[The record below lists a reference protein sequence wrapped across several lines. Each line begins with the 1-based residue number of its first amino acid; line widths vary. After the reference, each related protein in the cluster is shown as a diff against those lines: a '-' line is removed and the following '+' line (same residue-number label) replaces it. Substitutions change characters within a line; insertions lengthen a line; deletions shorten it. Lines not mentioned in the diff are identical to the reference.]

1 MIYTAI
7 DIGASSG
14 RVMVG
19 ELKEGKL
26 DIQEIHRFANGFIQR
41 DGHCFWDIDHLLKHI
56 LQGLEKVK
64 ALGYERC
71 TVGIDT
77 WAVDYVLLDETGN
90 RLREVMSYRDRR
102 TEHTIGKLK
111 QNLSKETIYQKT
123 GIQFQPFNTIYQ
135 LYEEDCEL
143 LKKTDTVMMVPDYL
157 GYCLTGKAVTELTN
171 ASTTQL
177 LNVSTGKLDSELLE
191 AVSVQGQQF
200 APLTEPG
207 CELGT
212 LRNDWFPDYDLPACN
227 VITVATHDTASAVI
241 AAPGVN
247 DGWAYISSGTWSLIG
262 VENKT
267 PILTELALKN
277 NYTNERG
284 ANNTIRFLK
293 NIIGMWVIQEVR
305 QQLQTDYSFQ
315 QLAEEARKTEPFQQF
330 INLNDKRF
338 LNPDSMI
345 EEIQHYCKE
354 TRQKIPRTAG
364 ELACC
369 IYSNLAIIYAIAIK
383 ELETITA
390 KQIQQL
396 HIIGGG
402 AQNDFLNQLTA
413 DMSGKAVYAGPTEA
427 TAIGNLLIQ
436 MIAAKE
442 IKDIKEARQTVRNSF
457 PIKVFTPKDIDR
469 STTIQSFRQTV
480 LKALSKRLKR

>member
-7 DIGASSG
+7 DVGASSG
-14 RVMVG
+14 RIMVG
-19 ELKEGKL
+19 ELNEGKL
-26 DIQEIHRFANGFIQR
+26 DIQEIHRFANGFSQR
-41 DGHCFWDIDHLLKHI
+41 DGHCLWDIDHLLKQI
-56 LQGLEKVK
+56 LQGLQKVK
-64 ALGYERC
+64 TLGYEHC

-77 WAVDYVLLDETGN
+77 WAVDYVLLDEKGD
-90 RLREVMSYRDRR
+90 RLREAISYRDRR
-102 TEHTIGKLK
+102 TDHTIDKLEHT
-111 QNLSKETIYQKT
+111 LSKAAIYQKT

-135 LYEEDCEL
+135 LFEEDREL
-143 LKKTDTVMMVPDYL
+143 LKKTDKIMMIPDYL
-157 GYCLTGKAVTELTN
+157 GYCLTGKAVTEITN

-177 LNVSTGKLDSELLE
+177 LNVSTGNLDPELLE
-191 AVSVQGQQF
+191 AVSVLEQQF

-207 CELGT
+207 CELGK
-212 LRNDWFPDYDLPACN
+212 LRNEWFPDYDLPVCK
-227 VITVATHDTASAVI
+227 VMTVATHDTASAVI

-267 PILTELALKN
+267 PIITDLALEN

-293 NIIGMWVIQEVR
+293 NIIGMWVIQEVK
-305 QQLQTDYSFQ
+305 QQLQADYSFQ
-315 QLAEEARKTEPFQQF
+315 QLAEEAKKTEPFQQF

-338 LNPDSMI
+338 LNPENMI
-345 EEIQHYCKE
+345 KEIQHYCGQ

-383 ELETITA
+383 ELETITE
-390 KQIQQL
+390 KPIEQF

-402 AQNDFLNQLTA
+402 ARNDFLNQLTA
-413 DMSGKAVYAGPTEA
+413 DMSGKAVYAGPIEA
-427 TAIGNLLIQ
+427 TATGNLLMQ

-442 IKDIKEARQTVRNSF
+442 VKDIKEARQVVRNSF

-469 STTIQSFRQTV
+469 STIIQSFQQTV
-480 LKALSKRLKR
+480 LKALSK

>member
-14 RVMVG
+14 RIMVG
-19 ELKEGKL
+19 ELNEGKL
-26 DIQEIHRFANGFIQR
+26 DIQEIHRFANGFSQR
-41 DGHCFWDIDHLLKHI
+41 DGHCFWDIDHLLKQI
-56 LQGLEKVK
+56 LQGLQKVK
-64 ALGYERC
+64 TLGYEHC

-77 WAVDYVLLDETGN
+77 WAVDYVLLDEKGD
-90 RLREVMSYRDRR
+90 RLREAISYRDRR
-102 TEHTIGKLK
+102 TDHTIDKLEHT
-111 QNLSKETIYQKT
+111 LSKAAIYQKT

-135 LYEEDCEL
+135 LYEEDREL
-143 LKKTDTVMMVPDYL
+143 LKKTDKIMMVPDYL
-157 GYCLTGKAVTELTN
+157 GYCLTGKAVTEITN

-177 LNVSTGKLDSELLE
+177 LNASTGNLDPELLE
-191 AVSVQGQQF
+191 AVSVQEQQF

-207 CELGT
+207 CELGK
-212 LRNDWFPDYDLPACN
+212 LRNEWFPDYDLPACK
-227 VITVATHDTASAVI
+227 VMTVATHDTASAVI

-262 VENKT
+262 IENKT
-267 PILTELALKN
+267 PIITDLALEN

-305 QQLQTDYSFQ
+305 QQLQADYSFQ
-315 QLAEEARKTEPFQQF
+315 QLAEEAEKTEPFQQF

-338 LNPDSMI
+338 LNPENMI
-345 EEIQHYCKE
+345 KEIQHYCRQ

-383 ELETITA
+383 ELETITE
-390 KQIQQL
+390 KPIEQF

-402 AQNDFLNQLTA
+402 ARNDFLNQLTA
-413 DMSGKAVYAGPTEA
+413 DMSGKAVYAGPIEA
-427 TAIGNLLIQ
+427 TATGNLLMQ

-442 IKDIKEARQTVRNSF
+442 VKDIKEARQVVRNSF
-457 PIKVFTPKDIDR
+457 SIKVFTPKDIDR
-469 STTIQSFRQTV
+469 STIIQSFQQTV
-480 LKALSKRLKR
+480 LKALSK

>member
-14 RVMVG
+14 RIMVG
-19 ELKEGKL
+19 ELNEGKL
-26 DIQEIHRFANGFIQR
+26 DIQEIHRFANGFSQR
-41 DGHCFWDIDHLLKHI
+41 DGHCFWDIDHLLKQI
-56 LQGLEKVK
+56 LQGLQKVK
-64 ALGYERC
+64 TLGYEHC
-71 TVGIDT
+71 IVGIDT
-77 WAVDYVLLDETGN
+77 WAVDYVLLDEKGD
-90 RLREVMSYRDRR
+90 RLREAISYRDRR
-102 TEHTIGKLK
+102 TDHTIDKLEHT
-111 QNLSKETIYQKT
+111 LSKAAIYQKT

-135 LYEEDCEL
+135 LYEEDREL
-143 LKKTDTVMMVPDYL
+143 LKKTDKIMMVPDYL
-157 GYCLTGKAVTELTN
+157 GYCLTGKAVTEITN

-177 LNVSTGKLDSELLE
+177 LNASTGNLDPELLE
-191 AVSVQGQQF
+191 AVSVQEQQF

-207 CELGT
+207 CELGK
-212 LRNDWFPDYDLPACN
+212 LRNEWFPDYDLPACK
-227 VITVATHDTASAVI
+227 VMTVATHDTASAII

-262 VENKT
+262 IENKT
-267 PILTELALKN
+267 PIITDLALEN

-305 QQLQTDYSFQ
+305 QQLQADYSFQ
-315 QLAEEARKTEPFQQF
+315 QLAEEAEKTEPFQQF

-338 LNPDSMI
+338 LNPENMI
-345 EEIQHYCKE
+345 KEIQHYCRQ

-383 ELETITA
+383 ELETITE
-390 KQIQQL
+390 KPIEQF

-402 AQNDFLNQLTA
+402 ARNDFLNQLTA
-413 DMSGKAVYAGPTEA
+413 DMSGKAVYAGPIEA
-427 TAIGNLLIQ
+427 TATGNLLMQ

-442 IKDIKEARQTVRNSF
+442 VKDIKEARQVVRNSF

-469 STTIQSFRQTV
+469 STIIQSFQQTV
-480 LKALSKRLKR
+480 LKALSK

>member
-14 RVMVG
+14 RIMVG
-19 ELKEGKL
+19 ELNEGKL
-26 DIQEIHRFANGFIQR
+26 DIQEIHRFANGFSQR
-41 DGHCFWDIDHLLKHI
+41 DGHCFWDIDHLLKQI
-56 LQGLEKVK
+56 LQGLQKVK
-64 ALGYERC
+64 TLGYEHC

-77 WAVDYVLLDETGN
+77 WAVDYVLLDEKGD
-90 RLREVMSYRDRR
+90 RLREAISYRDRR
-102 TEHTIGKLK
+102 TDHTIDKLEHT
-111 QNLSKETIYQKT
+111 LSKAAIYQKT

-135 LYEEDCEL
+135 LYEEDREL
-143 LKKTDTVMMVPDYL
+143 LIKTDKIMMIPDYL
-157 GYCLTGKAVTELTN
+157 GYCLTGKAVTEITN

-177 LNVSTGKLDSELLE
+177 LNASTGNLDPELLE
-191 AVSVQGQQF
+191 AVSVQEQQF

-207 CELGT
+207 CELGK
-212 LRNDWFPDYDLPACN
+212 LRNEWFPDYDLPACK
-227 VITVATHDTASAVI
+227 VMTVATHDTASAVI
-241 AAPGVN
+241 AAPGIN

-267 PILTELALKN
+267 PIITDLALEN

-305 QQLQTDYSFQ
+305 QQLQADYSFQ
-315 QLAEEARKTEPFQQF
+315 QLAEEAKKTEPFQQF

-338 LNPDSMI
+338 LNPENMI
-345 EEIQHYCKE
+345 KEIQHYCRQ

-383 ELETITA
+383 ELETITE
-390 KQIQQL
+390 QPIEQF

-402 AQNDFLNQLTA
+402 ARNDFLNQLTA
-413 DMSGKAVYAGPTEA
+413 DMSGKAVYAGPIEA
-427 TAIGNLLIQ
+427 TAIGNLLMQ

-442 IKDIKEARQTVRNSF
+442 VKDIKEARQVVRNSF

-469 STTIQSFRQTV
+469 STIIQSFQQTV
-480 LKALSKRLKR
+480 LKALSK

>member
-14 RVMVG
+14 RIMVG
-19 ELKEGKL
+19 ELNEGKL
-26 DIQEIHRFANGFIQR
+26 DIQEIHRFANGFSQR
-41 DGHCFWDIDHLLKHI
+41 DGHCFWDIDHLLKQI
-56 LQGLEKVK
+56 LQGLQKVK
-64 ALGYERC
+64 TLGYEHC

-77 WAVDYVLLDETGN
+77 WAVDYVLLDEKGD
-90 RLREVMSYRDRR
+90 RLREAISYRDRR
-102 TEHTIGKLK
+102 TDHTIDKLEHT
-111 QNLSKETIYQKT
+111 LSKAAIYQKT

-135 LYEEDCEL
+135 LFEEDREL
-143 LKKTDTVMMVPDYL
+143 LKKTDKIMMIPDYL
-157 GYCLTGKAVTELTN
+157 GYCLTGKAVTEITN

-177 LNVSTGKLDSELLE
+177 LNVSTGNLDPELLE
-191 AVSVQGQQF
+191 AVSVLEQQF

-207 CELGT
+207 CELGK
-212 LRNDWFPDYDLPACN
+212 LRNEWFPDYDLPVCK
-227 VITVATHDTASAVI
+227 VMTVATHDTASAVI

-267 PILTELALKN
+267 PIITDLALEN

-293 NIIGMWVIQEVR
+293 NIIGMWVIQEVK
-305 QQLQTDYSFQ
+305 QQLQADYSFQ
-315 QLAEEARKTEPFQQF
+315 QLAEEAKKTEPFQQF

-338 LNPDSMI
+338 LNPENMI
-345 EEIQHYCKE
+345 KEIQHYCRQ
-354 TRQKIPRTAG
+354 TRQKTPRTAG

-383 ELETITA
+383 ELETITE
-390 KQIQQL
+390 KPIEQF

-402 AQNDFLNQLTA
+402 ARNDFLNQLTA
-413 DMSGKAVYAGPTEA
+413 DMSGKAVYAGPIEA
-427 TAIGNLLIQ
+427 TATGNLLMQ

-442 IKDIKEARQTVRNSF
+442 VKDIKEARQVVRNSF

-469 STTIQSFRQTV
+469 STIIQSFQQTV
-480 LKALSKRLKR
+480 LKALSK

>member
-14 RVMVG
+14 RIMVG

-26 DIQEIHRFANGFIQR
+26 DIQEIYRFANGFSQR
-41 DGHCFWDIDHLLKHI
+41 DGHCFWDIDHLLKQI
-56 LQGLEKVK
+56 LQGLQKVK
-64 ALGYERC
+64 TLGYERC

-77 WAVDYVLLDETGN
+77 WAVDYVLLDEKGD
-90 RLREVMSYRDRR
+90 RLREAISYRDRR
-102 TEHTIGKLK
+102 TDHTIDKLEHT
-111 QNLSKETIYQKT
+111 LSKAAIYQKT

-135 LYEEDCEL
+135 LYEEDREL
-143 LKKTDTVMMVPDYL
+143 LKKTDKIMMVPDYL
-157 GYCLTGKAVTELTN
+157 GYCLTGKAVTEITN

-177 LNVSTGKLDSELLE
+177 LNASTGNLDPELLE
-191 AVSVQGQQF
+191 AVSVLEQQF

-207 CELGT
+207 CELGK
-212 LRNDWFPDYDLPACN
+212 LRNEWFPAYDLPACK
-227 VITVATHDTASAVI
+227 VMTVATHDTASAVI
-241 AAPGVN
+241 AAPGIK

-267 PILTELALKN
+267 PIITDLALEN

-305 QQLQTDYSFQ
+305 QQLQADYSFQ
-315 QLAEEARKTEPFQQF
+315 QLAEEAEKTEPFQQF

-338 LNPDSMI
+338 LNPENMI
-345 EEIQHYCKE
+345 KEIQHYCRQ

-383 ELETITA
+383 ELETITE
-390 KQIQQL
+390 KPIEQC

-402 AQNDFLNQLTA
+402 ARNDFLNQLTA
-413 DMSGKAVYAGPTEA
+413 DMSGKAVYAGPIEA
-427 TAIGNLLIQ
+427 TATGNLLMQ

-442 IKDIKEARQTVRNSF
+442 VKDIKEARQVVRNSF

-469 STTIQSFRQTV
+469 STIIQSFQQTV
-480 LKALSKRLKR
+480 LKALSQ

>member
-14 RVMVG
+14 RIMVG
-19 ELKEGKL
+19 ELNEGKL
-26 DIQEIHRFANGFIQR
+26 DIQEIHRFANGFSQR
-41 DGHCFWDIDHLLKHI
+41 DGHCFWDIDHLLKQI
-56 LQGLEKVK
+56 LQGLQKVK
-64 ALGYERC
+64 TLGYEHC

-77 WAVDYVLLDETGN
+77 WAVDYVLLDEKVD
-90 RLREVMSYRDRR
+90 RLREAISYRDRR
-102 TEHTIGKLK
+102 TDHTIDKLEHT
-111 QNLSKETIYQKT
+111 LSKAAIYQKT

-135 LYEEDCEL
+135 LYEEDREL
-143 LKKTDTVMMVPDYL
+143 LIKTDKIMMIPDYL
-157 GYCLTGKAVTELTN
+157 GYCLTGKAVTEITN

-177 LNVSTGKLDSELLE
+177 LNASTGNLDPELLE
-191 AVSVQGQQF
+191 AVSVQEQQF

-207 CELGT
+207 CELGK
-212 LRNDWFPDYDLPACN
+212 LRNEWFPDYDLPACK
-227 VITVATHDTASAVI
+227 VMTVATHDTASAVI
-241 AAPGVN
+241 AAPGIN

-267 PILTELALKN
+267 PIITDLALEN

-305 QQLQTDYSFQ
+305 QQLQADYSFQ
-315 QLAEEARKTEPFQQF
+315 QLAEEAKKTEPFQQF

-338 LNPDSMI
+338 LNPENMI
-345 EEIQHYCKE
+345 KEIQHYCRQ
-354 TRQKIPRTAG
+354 TRQKTPRTAG

-369 IYSNLAIIYAIAIK
+369 ISSNLAIIYAIAIK
-383 ELETITA
+383 ELETITE
-390 KQIQQL
+390 KPIEQF

-402 AQNDFLNQLTA
+402 ARNDFLNQLTA
-413 DMSGKAVYAGPTEA
+413 DMSGKAVYAGPIEA
-427 TAIGNLLIQ
+427 TATGNLLMQ

-442 IKDIKEARQTVRNSF
+442 VKDIKEARQVVRNSF

-469 STTIQSFRQTV
+469 STIIQSFQQTV
-480 LKALSKRLKR
+480 LKALSK

>member
-1 MIYTAI
+1 MREAI
-7 DIGASSG
+7 
-14 RVMVG
+14 
-19 ELKEGKL
+19 
-26 DIQEIHRFANGFIQR
+26 
-41 DGHCFWDIDHLLKHI
+41 
-56 LQGLEKVK
+56 
-64 ALGYERC
+64 
-71 TVGIDT
+71 
-77 WAVDYVLLDETGN
+77 
-90 RLREVMSYRDRR
+90 SYRDRR
-102 TEHTIGKLK
+102 TDHTIDKLEHT
-111 QNLSKETIYQKT
+111 LSKAAIYQKT

-135 LYEEDCEL
+135 LYEEDREL
-143 LKKTDTVMMVPDYL
+143 LKKTDKIMMVPDYL
-157 GYCLTGKAVTELTN
+157 GYCLTGKAVTEITN

-177 LNVSTGKLDSELLE
+177 LNASTGNLDPELLE
-191 AVSVQGQQF
+191 AVSVQEQQF

-207 CELGT
+207 CELGK
-212 LRNDWFPDYDLPACN
+212 LRNEWFPDYDLPACK
-227 VITVATHDTASAVI
+227 VMTVATHDTASAVI

-262 VENKT
+262 IENKT
-267 PILTELALKN
+267 PIITDLALEN

-305 QQLQTDYSFQ
+305 QQLQADYSFQ
-315 QLAEEARKTEPFQQF
+315 QLAEEAEKTEPFQQF

-338 LNPDSMI
+338 LNPENMI
-345 EEIQHYCKE
+345 KEIQHYCRQ

-383 ELETITA
+383 ELETITE
-390 KQIQQL
+390 KPIEQF

-402 AQNDFLNQLTA
+402 ARNDFLNQLTA
-413 DMSGKAVYAGPTEA
+413 DMSGKAVYAGPIEA
-427 TAIGNLLIQ
+427 TATGNLLMQ

-442 IKDIKEARQTVRNSF
+442 VKDIKEARQVVRNSF

-469 STTIQSFRQTV
+469 STIIQSFQQTV
-480 LKALSKRLKR
+480 LKALSK

>member
-14 RVMVG
+14 RIMVG
-19 ELKEGKL
+19 ELNEGKL
-26 DIQEIHRFANGFIQR
+26 DIQEIHRFANGFSQR
-41 DGHCFWDIDHLLKHI
+41 DGHCFWDIDHLLKQI
-56 LQGLEKVK
+56 LQGLQKVK
-64 ALGYERC
+64 TLGYEHC

-77 WAVDYVLLDETGN
+77 WAVDYVLLDEKGD
-90 RLREVMSYRDRR
+90 RLREAISYRDRR
-102 TEHTIGKLK
+102 TDHTIDKLEHT
-111 QNLSKETIYQKT
+111 LSKAAIYQKT

-135 LYEEDCEL
+135 LYEEDREL
-143 LKKTDTVMMVPDYL
+143 LKKTDKIMMIPDYL
-157 GYCLTGKAVTELTN
+157 GYCLTGKAVTEITN

-177 LNVSTGKLDSELLE
+177 LNVSTGNLDPELLE
-191 AVSVQGQQF
+191 AVSVLEQQF

-207 CELGT
+207 CELGK
-212 LRNDWFPDYDLPACN
+212 LRNEWFPDYDLPACK
-227 VITVATHDTASAVI
+227 VMTVATHDTASAVI

-267 PILTELALKN
+267 PIITDLALEN

-305 QQLQTDYSFQ
+305 QQLQADYSFQ
-315 QLAEEARKTEPFQQF
+315 HLAEEAEKTEAFQQF

-338 LNPDSMI
+338 LNPENMI
-345 EEIQHYCKE
+345 REIQHYCRQ

-383 ELETITA
+383 ELETITE
-390 KQIQQL
+390 KPIEQF

-402 AQNDFLNQLTA
+402 ARNDFLNQLTA
-413 DMSGKAVYAGPTEA
+413 DMSGKAVYAGPIEA
-427 TAIGNLLIQ
+427 TAIGNLLMQ

-442 IKDIKEARQTVRNSF
+442 VKDIKEARQVVRNSF

-469 STTIQSFRQTV
+469 STIIQSFQQTV
-480 LKALSKRLKR
+480 LKALSK

>member
-14 RVMVG
+14 RIMVG
-19 ELKEGKL
+19 ELNEGKL
-26 DIQEIHRFANGFIQR
+26 DIQEIHRFANGFSQR
-41 DGHCFWDIDHLLKHI
+41 DGHCFWNIDHLLKQI
-56 LQGLEKVK
+56 LQGLQKVK
-64 ALGYERC
+64 TLGYEHC

-77 WAVDYVLLDETGN
+77 WAVDYVLLDEKGD
-90 RLREVMSYRDRR
+90 RLREAISYRDRR
-102 TEHTIGKLK
+102 TDHTIDKLEHT
-111 QNLSKETIYQKT
+111 LSKAAIYQKT

-135 LYEEDCEL
+135 LYEEDHEL
-143 LKKTDTVMMVPDYL
+143 LKKTDKIMMVPDYL
-157 GYCLTGKAVTELTN
+157 GYCLTGKAVTEITN

-177 LNVSTGKLDSELLE
+177 LNASTGNLDPELLE
-191 AVSVQGQQF
+191 AVSVQEQQF

-207 CELGT
+207 CELGK
-212 LRNDWFPDYDLPACN
+212 LRNEWFPDYDLPACK
-227 VITVATHDTASAVI
+227 VMTVATHDTASAVI

-267 PILTELALKN
+267 PIITDLALEN

-305 QQLQTDYSFQ
+305 QQLPADYSFQ
-315 QLAEEARKTEPFQQF
+315 QLAEEAEKTEPFQQF

-338 LNPDSMI
+338 LNPENMI
-345 EEIQHYCKE
+345 KEIQHYCRQ

-383 ELETITA
+383 ELETITEKPI
-390 KQIQQL
+390 KQF

-402 AQNDFLNQLTA
+402 ARNDFLNQLTA
-413 DMSGKAVYAGPTEA
+413 DMSGKAVHAGPIEA
-427 TAIGNLLIQ
+427 TATGNLLMQ

-442 IKDIKEARQTVRNSF
+442 IKDIKEARQVVRNSF

-469 STTIQSFRQTV
+469 STIIQSFQQTV
-480 LKALSKRLKR
+480 LKALSK

>member
-7 DIGASSG
+7 DVGASSG
-14 RVMVG
+14 RIMVG
-19 ELKEGKL
+19 ELNEGKL
-26 DIQEIHRFANGFIQR
+26 DIQEIHRFANGFSQR
-41 DGHCFWDIDHLLKHI
+41 DGHCLWDIDHLLKQI
-56 LQGLEKVK
+56 LQGLQKVK
-64 ALGYERC
+64 TLGYEHC

-77 WAVDYVLLDETGN
+77 WAVDYVLLDEKGD
-90 RLREVMSYRDRR
+90 RLREAISYRDRR
-102 TEHTIGKLK
+102 TDHTIDKLEHT
-111 QNLSKETIYQKT
+111 LSKAAIYQKT

-135 LYEEDCEL
+135 LFEEDREL
-143 LKKTDTVMMVPDYL
+143 LKKTDKIMMIPDYL
-157 GYCLTGKAVTELTN
+157 GYCLTGKAVTEITN

-177 LNVSTGKLDSELLE
+177 LNVSTGNLDPELLE
-191 AVSVQGQQF
+191 AVSVLEQQF

-207 CELGT
+207 CELGK
-212 LRNDWFPDYDLPACN
+212 LRNEWFPDYDLPVCK
-227 VITVATHDTASAVI
+227 VMTVATHDTASAVI

-267 PILTELALKN
+267 PIITDLALEN

-293 NIIGMWVIQEVR
+293 NIIGMWAIQEVR
-305 QQLQTDYSFQ
+305 QQLQADYSFQ
-315 QLAEEARKTEPFQQF
+315 QLAEEAKKTEPFQQF

-338 LNPDSMI
+338 LNPENMI
-345 EEIQHYCKE
+345 KEIQHYCRQ

-383 ELETITA
+383 ELETITE
-390 KQIQQL
+390 KPIEQF

-402 AQNDFLNQLTA
+402 ARNDFLNQLTA
-413 DMSGKAVYAGPTEA
+413 DMSGKAVYAGPIEA
-427 TAIGNLLIQ
+427 TATGNLLMQ

-442 IKDIKEARQTVRNSF
+442 VKDIKEARQVVRNSF

-469 STTIQSFRQTV
+469 SAITQSFQQTV
-480 LKALSKRLKR
+480 LKALSK

>member
-7 DIGASSG
+7 DVGASSG
-14 RVMVG
+14 RIMVG
-19 ELKEGKL
+19 ELNEGKL
-26 DIQEIHRFANGFIQR
+26 DIQEIHRFANGFSQR
-41 DGHCFWDIDHLLKHI
+41 DGHCLWDIDHLLKQI
-56 LQGLEKVK
+56 LQGLQKVK
-64 ALGYERC
+64 TLGYEHC

-77 WAVDYVLLDETGN
+77 WAVDYVLLDEKGD
-90 RLREVMSYRDRR
+90 RLREAISYRDRR
-102 TEHTIGKLK
+102 TDHTIDKLEHT
-111 QNLSKETIYQKT
+111 LSKAAIYQKT

-135 LYEEDCEL
+135 LFEEDREL
-143 LKKTDTVMMVPDYL
+143 LKKTDKIMMIPDYL
-157 GYCLTGKAVTELTN
+157 GYCLTGKAVTEITN

-177 LNVSTGKLDSELLE
+177 LNVSTGNLDPELLE
-191 AVSVQGQQF
+191 AVSVLEQQF

-207 CELGT
+207 CELGK
-212 LRNDWFPDYDLPACN
+212 LRNEWFPDYDLPVCK
-227 VITVATHDTASAVI
+227 VMTVATHDTASAVI

-267 PILTELALKN
+267 PIITDLALEN

-293 NIIGMWVIQEVR
+293 NIIGMWVIQEVK
-305 QQLQTDYSFQ
+305 QQLQADYSFQ
-315 QLAEEARKTEPFQQF
+315 QLAEEAKKTEPFQQF

-338 LNPDSMI
+338 LNPENMI
-345 EEIQHYCKE
+345 KEIQHYCRQ

-383 ELETITA
+383 ELETITE
-390 KQIQQL
+390 KPIEQF

-402 AQNDFLNQLTA
+402 ARNDFLNQLTA
-413 DMSGKAVYAGPTEA
+413 DMSGKAVYAGPIEA
-427 TAIGNLLIQ
+427 TATGNLLMQ

-442 IKDIKEARQTVRNSF
+442 VKDIKEARQVVRNSF

-469 STTIQSFRQTV
+469 SIIIQSFQQTV
-480 LKALSKRLKR
+480 LKALSK

>member
-26 DIQEIHRFANGFIQR
+26 AIQEIHRFANGFIQR
-41 DGHCFWDIDHLLKHI
+41 DGHCFWDIDDLLKQI
-56 LQGLEKVK
+56 LQGLQKVK
-64 ALGYERC
+64 SLGYERC

-77 WAVDYVLLDETGN
+77 WAVDYVLVDEKGN
-90 RLREVMSYRDRR
+90 RLQEVMSYRDRR
-102 TEHTIGKLK
+102 TEHTMGKLE
-111 QNLSKETIYQKT
+111 QILSKDTIYQKT
-123 GIQFQPFNTIYQ
+123 GIQFQRFNTIYQ
-135 LYEEDCEL
+135 LYEDDREL
-143 LKKTDTVMMVPDYL
+143 LKKTDRIVMVPDYL
-157 GYCLTGKAVTELTN
+157 GYCLTGKAVTEITN

-177 LNVSTGKLDSELLE
+177 LNVSTGQFDHELLK
-191 AVSVQGQQF
+191 AVSIQEHQF

-207 CELGT
+207 CELGM
-212 LRNDWFPDYDLPACN
+212 LRNDWFPDYDLPACK
-227 VITVATHDTASAVI
+227 VMTVATHDTASAVI
-241 AAPGVN
+241 AAPGLN

-262 VENKT
+262 VESKT
-267 PILTELALKN
+267 PIVTSSALKN

-305 QQLQTDYSFQ
+305 KELQGDYSFQ
-315 QLAEEARKTEPFQQF
+315 QLAAEARKTAPFQQF
-330 INLNDKRF
+330 INLNDERF
-338 LNPDSMI
+338 LNPESMI
-345 EEIQHYCKE
+345 EEIQHYCRE

-369 IYSNLAIIYAIAIK
+369 IYSNLAIIYAIAIQ
-383 ELETITA
+383 ELETIA
-390 KQIQQL
+390 GKSIQQL

-413 DMSGKAVYAGPTEA
+413 DMSGKAVYAGPIEA
-427 TAIGNLLIQ
+427 TAIGNVLMQ

-442 IKDIKEARQTVRNSF
+442 VKDIKEARETVRNSF
-457 PIKVFTPKDIDR
+457 PIKVFTPKDMDR
-469 STTIQSFRQTV
+469 STIIQSYCQV
-480 LKALSKRLKR
+480 DLKALSKRL

>member
-14 RVMVG
+14 RIMVG

-26 DIQEIHRFANGFIQR
+26 DIQEIHRFANGFSQR
-41 DGHCFWDIDHLLKHI
+41 DGHCFWDIDHLLKQI
-56 LQGLEKVK
+56 LQGLQKVK
-64 ALGYERC
+64 TLGYEHC

-77 WAVDYVLLDETGN
+77 WAVDYVLMDEKGN
-90 RLREVMSYRDRR
+90 QLREAISYRDRR
-102 TEHTIGKLK
+102 TDHTIDKLEHT
-111 QNLSKETIYQKT
+111 LSKAKIYQKT

-135 LYEEDCEL
+135 LYEENREL
-143 LKKTDTVMMVPDYL
+143 LKKTDKIVMVPDYL
-157 GYCLTGKAVTELTN
+157 GYCLTGKAVTEITN

-177 LNVSTGKLDSELLE
+177 LNVSTGKFDPELLE
-191 AVSVQGQQF
+191 AVSVHEQQF

-207 CELGT
+207 YELGK
-212 LRNDWFPDYDLPACN
+212 LRKDWFPDYDLPACK
-227 VITVATHDTASAVI
+227 VMTVATHDTASAVI
-241 AAPGVN
+241 ATPGVN

-267 PILTELALKN
+267 PVITDLALKN

-305 QQLQTDYSFQ
+305 QQLQADYSFQ
-315 QLAEEARKTEPFQQF
+315 QLAEEAEKTEPFQQF

-338 LNPDSMI
+338 LNPENMI
-345 EEIQHYCKE
+345 MEIQHYCRA

-383 ELETITA
+383 ELETITE
-390 KQIQQL
+390 KTIEQF

-402 AQNDFLNQLTA
+402 ARNDFLNQLTA
-413 DMSGKAVYAGPTEA
+413 DMSKKAVYAGPVEA
-427 TAIGNLLIQ
+427 TAIGNLLMQ

-442 IKDIKEARQTVRNSF
+442 VKDLKEARQVVRNSF
-457 PIKVFTPKDIDR
+457 PIKVFTPKNIDR
-469 STTIQSFRQTV
+469 STIIQSFQQTA
-480 LKALSKRLKR
+480 LKALSK

>member
-26 DIQEIHRFANGFIQR
+26 AIQEIHRFANGFIQR
-41 DGHCFWDIDHLLKHI
+41 DGHCFWDIDDLLKQI
-56 LQGLEKVK
+56 LQGLQKVK
-64 ALGYERC
+64 SLGYERC

-77 WAVDYVLLDETGN
+77 WAVDYVLVDEKGN
-90 RLREVMSYRDRR
+90 RLQEVMSYRDRR
-102 TEHTIGKLK
+102 TEHTMGKLE
-111 QNLSKETIYQKT
+111 QILSKDTIYQKT
-123 GIQFQPFNTIYQ
+123 GIQFQRFNTIYQ
-135 LYEEDCEL
+135 LYEDDREL
-143 LKKTDTVMMVPDYL
+143 LKKTDRIVMVPDYL
-157 GYCLTGKAVTELTN
+157 GYCLTGKAVTEITN

-177 LNVSTGKLDSELLE
+177 LNVSTGQFDHELLK
-191 AVSVQGQQF
+191 AVSIQEHQF

-207 CELGT
+207 CELGM
-212 LRNDWFPDYDLPACN
+212 LRNDWFPDYDLPACK
-227 VITVATHDTASAVI
+227 VMTVATHDTASAVI
-241 AAPGVN
+241 AAPGLN

-262 VENKT
+262 VESKT
-267 PILTELALKN
+267 PIVTSSALKN

-284 ANNTIRFLK
+284 ANNTTRFLK

-305 QQLQTDYSFQ
+305 KELQGDYSFQ
-315 QLAEEARKTEPFQQF
+315 QLAAEARKTAPFQQF
-330 INLNDKRF
+330 INLNDERF
-338 LNPDSMI
+338 LNPESMI
-345 EEIQHYCKE
+345 EEIQHYCRE

-369 IYSNLAIIYAIAIK
+369 IYSNLAIIYAIAIQ
-383 ELETITA
+383 ELETITG
-390 KQIQQL
+390 KSIQQL

-413 DMSGKAVYAGPTEA
+413 DMSGKAVYAGPIEA
-427 TAIGNLLIQ
+427 TAIGNVLMQ

-442 IKDIKEARQTVRNSF
+442 VKDIKEARETVRNSF
-457 PIKVFTPKDIDR
+457 PIKVFTPKDMDR
-469 STTIQSFRQTV
+469 STIIQSYCQV
-480 LKALSKRLKR
+480 DLKALSKRL

>member
-7 DIGASSG
+7 DVGASSG
-14 RVMVG
+14 RIMVG
-19 ELKEGKL
+19 ELNEGKL
-26 DIQEIHRFANGFIQR
+26 DIQEIHRFANGFSQR
-41 DGHCFWDIDHLLKHI
+41 DGHCLWDIDHLLKQI
-56 LQGLEKVK
+56 LQGLQKVK
-64 ALGYERC
+64 TLGYEHC

-77 WAVDYVLLDETGN
+77 WAVDYVLLDEKGD
-90 RLREVMSYRDRR
+90 RLREAISYRDRR
-102 TEHTIGKLK
+102 TDHTIDKLEHT
-111 QNLSKETIYQKT
+111 LSKAAIYQKT

-135 LYEEDCEL
+135 LYEEDREL
-143 LKKTDTVMMVPDYL
+143 LKKTDKIMMVPDYL
-157 GYCLTGKAVTELTN
+157 GYCLTGKAVTEITN

-177 LNVSTGKLDSELLE
+177 LNASTGNLDPELLE
-191 AVSVQGQQF
+191 AVSVQEQQF

-207 CELGT
+207 CELGK
-212 LRNDWFPDYDLPACN
+212 LRNEWFPDYDLPACK
-227 VITVATHDTASAVI
+227 VMTVATHDTASAVI
-241 AAPGVN
+241 AAPGVS

-267 PILTELALKN
+267 PIITDLALEN

-293 NIIGMWVIQEVR
+293 NIIGMWAIQEVK
-305 QQLQTDYSFQ
+305 QQLQADYSFQ
-315 QLAEEARKTEPFQQF
+315 QLAEEAKKTEPFQQF

-338 LNPDSMI
+338 LNPENMI
-345 EEIQHYCKE
+345 KEIQHYCGQ

-383 ELETITA
+383 ELETITE
-390 KQIQQL
+390 KPIEQF

-402 AQNDFLNQLTA
+402 ARNDFLNQLTA
-413 DMSGKAVYAGPTEA
+413 DMSGKAVYAGPIEA
-427 TAIGNLLIQ
+427 TATGNLLMQ

-442 IKDIKEARQTVRNSF
+442 VKDIKEARQVVRNSF

-469 STTIQSFRQTV
+469 STIIQSFQQTV
-480 LKALSKRLKR
+480 LKALSK

>member
-7 DIGASSG
+7 DVGASSG
-14 RVMVG
+14 RIMVG
-19 ELKEGKL
+19 ELNEGKL
-26 DIQEIHRFANGFIQR
+26 DIQEIHRFANGFSQR
-41 DGHCFWDIDHLLKHI
+41 DGHCLWDIDHLLKQI
-56 LQGLEKVK
+56 LQGLQKVK
-64 ALGYERC
+64 TLGYEHC

-77 WAVDYVLLDETGN
+77 WAVDYVLLDEKGD
-90 RLREVMSYRDRR
+90 RLREAISYRDRR
-102 TEHTIGKLK
+102 TDHTIDKLEHT
-111 QNLSKETIYQKT
+111 LSKAAIYQKT

-135 LYEEDCEL
+135 LFEEDREL
-143 LKKTDTVMMVPDYL
+143 LKKTDKIMMIPDYL
-157 GYCLTGKAVTELTN
+157 GYCLTGKAVTEITN

-177 LNVSTGKLDSELLE
+177 LNVSTGNLDPELLE
-191 AVSVQGQQF
+191 AVSVLEQQF

-207 CELGT
+207 CELGK
-212 LRNDWFPDYDLPACN
+212 LRNEWFPDYDLPVCK
-227 VITVATHDTASAVI
+227 VMTVATHDTASAVI

-267 PILTELALKN
+267 PIITDLALEN

-293 NIIGMWVIQEVR
+293 NIIGMWAIQEVR
-305 QQLQTDYSFQ
+305 QQLQADYSFQ
-315 QLAEEARKTEPFQQF
+315 QLAEEAKKTEPFQQF

-338 LNPDSMI
+338 LNPENMI
-345 EEIQHYCKE
+345 KEIQHYCGQ

-383 ELETITA
+383 ELETITE
-390 KQIQQL
+390 KPIEQF

-402 AQNDFLNQLTA
+402 ARNDFLNQLTA
-413 DMSGKAVYAGPTEA
+413 DMSGKAVYAGPIEA
-427 TAIGNLLIQ
+427 TATGNLLMQ

-442 IKDIKEARQTVRNSF
+442 VKDIKEARQVVRNSF

-469 STTIQSFRQTV
+469 STIIQSFQQTV
-480 LKALSKRLKR
+480 LKALSK

>member
-14 RVMVG
+14 RIMVG
-19 ELKEGKL
+19 ELNEGKL
-26 DIQEIHRFANGFIQR
+26 DIQEIHRFANGFSQR
-41 DGHCFWDIDHLLKHI
+41 DGHCFWDIDHLLKQI
-56 LQGLEKVK
+56 LQGLQKVK
-64 ALGYERC
+64 TLGYEHC

-77 WAVDYVLLDETGN
+77 WAVDYVLLDEKGD
-90 RLREVMSYRDRR
+90 RLREAISYRDRR
-102 TEHTIGKLK
+102 TDHTIDKLEHT
-111 QNLSKETIYQKT
+111 LSKAAIYQKT

-135 LYEEDCEL
+135 LYEEDREL
-143 LKKTDTVMMVPDYL
+143 LKKTDKIMMVPDYL
-157 GYCLTGKAVTELTN
+157 GYCLTGKAVTEITN

-177 LNVSTGKLDSELLE
+177 LNASTGNLDPELLE
-191 AVSVQGQQF
+191 AVSVQEQQF

-207 CELGT
+207 CELGK
-212 LRNDWFPDYDLPACN
+212 LRNEWFPDYDLPACK
-227 VITVATHDTASAVI
+227 VMTVATHDTASAVI

-262 VENKT
+262 VENNT
-267 PILTELALKN
+267 PIITDLALEN

-293 NIIGMWVIQEVR
+293 NITGMWVIQEVR
-305 QQLQTDYSFQ
+305 QQLQADYSFQ
-315 QLAEEARKTEPFQQF
+315 QLAEEAEKTEPFQQF

-338 LNPDSMI
+338 LNPENMI
-345 EEIQHYCKE
+345 KEIQHYCRQ

-383 ELETITA
+383 ELETITE
-390 KQIQQL
+390 KPIEQF

-402 AQNDFLNQLTA
+402 ARNDFLNQLTA
-413 DMSGKAVYAGPTEA
+413 DMSGKAVYAGPIEA
-427 TAIGNLLIQ
+427 TATGNLLMQ

-442 IKDIKEARQTVRNSF
+442 VKNIKEARQVVRNSF

-469 STTIQSFRQTV
+469 STIIQSFQQTV
-480 LKALSKRLKR
+480 LKALSK

>member
-14 RVMVG
+14 RIMVG
-19 ELKEGKL
+19 ELNEGKL
-26 DIQEIHRFANGFIQR
+26 DIQEIHRFANGFSQR
-41 DGHCFWDIDHLLKHI
+41 DGHCFWDIDHLLKQI
-56 LQGLEKVK
+56 LQGLQKVK
-64 ALGYERC
+64 TLGYEHC
-71 TVGIDT
+71 IVGIDT
-77 WAVDYVLLDETGN
+77 WAVDYVLLDEKGD
-90 RLREVMSYRDRR
+90 RLREAISYRDRR
-102 TEHTIGKLK
+102 TDHTIDKLEHT
-111 QNLSKETIYQKT
+111 LSKAAIYQKT

-135 LYEEDCEL
+135 LYEEDREL
-143 LKKTDTVMMVPDYL
+143 LKKTDTIMMIPDYL
-157 GYCLTGKAVTELTN
+157 GYCLTGKAVTEITN

-177 LNVSTGKLDSELLE
+177 LNASTGNLDPELLE
-191 AVSVQGQQF
+191 AVSVQEQQF

-207 CELGT
+207 CELGK
-212 LRNDWFPDYDLPACN
+212 LRNEWFPDYDLPACK
-227 VITVATHDTASAVI
+227 VMTVATHDTASAVI
-241 AAPGVN
+241 AAPGIN

-267 PILTELALKN
+267 PIITDLALEN

-305 QQLQTDYSFQ
+305 QQLQADYSFQ
-315 QLAEEARKTEPFQQF
+315 QLAEEAKKTEPFQQF

-338 LNPDSMI
+338 LNPENMI
-345 EEIQHYCKE
+345 KEIQHYCRQ
-354 TRQKIPRTAG
+354 TRQKTPRTAG

-383 ELETITA
+383 ELETITE
-390 KQIQQL
+390 KPIEQF

-402 AQNDFLNQLTA
+402 ARNDFLNQLTA
-413 DMSGKAVYAGPTEA
+413 DMSGKAVYAGPIEA
-427 TAIGNLLIQ
+427 TATGNLLMQ

-442 IKDIKEARQTVRNSF
+442 VKDIKEARQVVRNSF

-469 STTIQSFRQTV
+469 STIIQSFQQTV
-480 LKALSKRLKR
+480 LKALSK

>member
-7 DIGASSG
+7 DVGASSG
-14 RVMVG
+14 RIMVG
-19 ELKEGKL
+19 ELNEGKL
-26 DIQEIHRFANGFIQR
+26 DIQEIHRFANGFSQR
-41 DGHCFWDIDHLLKHI
+41 DGHCLWDIDHLLKQI
-56 LQGLEKVK
+56 LQGLQKVK
-64 ALGYERC
+64 TLGYEHC

-77 WAVDYVLLDETGN
+77 WAVDYVLLDEKGD
-90 RLREVMSYRDRR
+90 RLREAISYRDRR
-102 TEHTIGKLK
+102 TDHTIDKLEHT
-111 QNLSKETIYQKT
+111 LSKAAIYQKT

-135 LYEEDCEL
+135 LFEEDREL
-143 LKKTDTVMMVPDYL
+143 LKKTDKIMMIPDYL
-157 GYCLTGKAVTELTN
+157 GYCLTGKAVTEITN
-171 ASTTQL
+171 VSTTQL
-177 LNVSTGKLDSELLE
+177 LNVSTGNLDPELLE
-191 AVSVQGQQF
+191 AVSVLEQQF

-207 CELGT
+207 CELGK
-212 LRNDWFPDYDLPACN
+212 LRNEWFPDYDLPACK
-227 VITVATHDTASAVI
+227 VMTVATHDTASAVI

-267 PILTELALKN
+267 PIITDLALEN

-293 NIIGMWVIQEVR
+293 NIIGMWAIQEVR
-305 QQLQTDYSFQ
+305 QQLQADYSFQ
-315 QLAEEARKTEPFQQF
+315 QLAEEAKKTEPFQQF

-338 LNPDSMI
+338 LNPENMI
-345 EEIQHYCKE
+345 KEIQHYCRQ

-383 ELETITA
+383 ELETITE
-390 KQIQQL
+390 KPIEQF

-402 AQNDFLNQLTA
+402 ARNDFLNQLTA
-413 DMSGKAVYAGPTEA
+413 DMSGKAVYAGPIEA
-427 TAIGNLLIQ
+427 TATGNLLMQ

-442 IKDIKEARQTVRNSF
+442 VKDIKEARQVVRNSF

-469 STTIQSFRQTV
+469 STIIQSFQQTV
-480 LKALSKRLKR
+480 LKALSK

>member
-7 DIGASSG
+7 DVGASSG
-14 RVMVG
+14 RIMVG
-19 ELKEGKL
+19 ELNEGKL
-26 DIQEIHRFANGFIQR
+26 DIQEIHRFANGFSQR
-41 DGHCFWDIDHLLKHI
+41 DGHCLWDIDHLLKQI
-56 LQGLEKVK
+56 LQGLQKVK
-64 ALGYERC
+64 TLGYEHC

-77 WAVDYVLLDETGN
+77 WAVDYVLLDEKGD
-90 RLREVMSYRDRR
+90 RLREAISYRDRR
-102 TEHTIGKLK
+102 TDHTIDKLEHT
-111 QNLSKETIYQKT
+111 LSKAAIYQKT

-135 LYEEDCEL
+135 LFEEDREL
-143 LKKTDTVMMVPDYL
+143 LKKTDKIMMIPDYL
-157 GYCLTGKAVTELTN
+157 GYCLTGKAVTEITN
-171 ASTTQL
+171 VSTTQL
-177 LNVSTGKLDSELLE
+177 LNVSTGNLDPELLE
-191 AVSVQGQQF
+191 AVSVLEQQF

-207 CELGT
+207 CELGK
-212 LRNDWFPDYDLPACN
+212 LRNEWFPDYDLPACK
-227 VITVATHDTASAVI
+227 VMTVATHDTASAVI

-267 PILTELALKN
+267 PIITDLALEN

-293 NIIGMWVIQEVR
+293 NIIGMWVIQEVK
-305 QQLQTDYSFQ
+305 QQLQADYSFQ
-315 QLAEEARKTEPFQQF
+315 QLAEEAKKTEPFQQF

-338 LNPDSMI
+338 LNPENMI
-345 EEIQHYCKE
+345 KEIQHYCRQ

-369 IYSNLAIIYAIAIK
+369 ISSNLAIIYAIAIK
-383 ELETITA
+383 ELETITE
-390 KQIQQL
+390 KPIEQF

-402 AQNDFLNQLTA
+402 ARNDFLNQLTA
-413 DMSGKAVYAGPTEA
+413 DMSGKAVYAGPIEA
-427 TAIGNLLIQ
+427 TATGNLLMQ

-442 IKDIKEARQTVRNSF
+442 VKDIKEARQVVRNSF

-469 STTIQSFRQTV
+469 STIIQSFQQTV
-480 LKALSKRLKR
+480 LKALSK

>member
-14 RVMVG
+14 RIMVG
-19 ELKEGKL
+19 ELNEGKL
-26 DIQEIHRFANGFIQR
+26 DIQEIHRFANGFSQR
-41 DGHCFWDIDHLLKHI
+41 DGHCFWDIDHLLKQI
-56 LQGLEKVK
+56 LQGLQKVK
-64 ALGYERC
+64 TLGYEHC

-77 WAVDYVLLDETGN
+77 WAVDYVLLDEKGD
-90 RLREVMSYRDRR
+90 RLREAISYRDRR
-102 TEHTIGKLK
+102 TDHTIDKLEHT
-111 QNLSKETIYQKT
+111 LSKAAIYQKT

-135 LYEEDCEL
+135 LYEEDREL
-143 LKKTDTVMMVPDYL
+143 LKKTDKIMMIPDYL
-157 GYCLTGKAVTELTN
+157 GYCLTGKAVTEITN

-177 LNVSTGKLDSELLE
+177 LNASTGNLDPELLE
-191 AVSVQGQQF
+191 AVSVLEQQF

-207 CELGT
+207 GELGK
-212 LRNDWFPDYDLPACN
+212 LRNEWFPDYDLPACK
-227 VITVATHDTASAVI
+227 VMTVATHDTASAVI
-241 AAPGVN
+241 AAPGVH

-267 PILTELALKN
+267 PIITDLALEN

-305 QQLQTDYSFQ
+305 QRLQADYSFQ
-315 QLAEEARKTEPFQQF
+315 QLAEEAEKTEPFQQF

-338 LNPDSMI
+338 LNPENMI
-345 EEIQHYCKE
+345 KEIQHYCRQ

-383 ELETITA
+383 ELETITE
-390 KQIQQL
+390 KPIEQF

-402 AQNDFLNQLTA
+402 ARNDFLNQLTA
-413 DMSGKAVYAGPTEA
+413 DMSGKAVYAGPIEA
-427 TAIGNLLIQ
+427 TATGNLLMQ

-442 IKDIKEARQTVRNSF
+442 VKDIKEARQVVRNSF

-469 STTIQSFRQTV
+469 STIIQSFQQTV
-480 LKALSKRLKR
+480 LKALSK

>member
-14 RVMVG
+14 RIMVG
-19 ELKEGKL
+19 ELNEGKL
-26 DIQEIHRFANGFIQR
+26 DIQEIHRFANGFSQR
-41 DGHCFWDIDHLLKHI
+41 DGHCLWDIDHLLKQI
-56 LQGLEKVK
+56 LQGLQKVK
-64 ALGYERC
+64 TLGYEHC

-77 WAVDYVLLDETGN
+77 WAVDYVLLDEKGD
-90 RLREVMSYRDRR
+90 RLREAISYRDRR
-102 TEHTIGKLK
+102 TDHTIDKLEHT
-111 QNLSKETIYQKT
+111 LSKAAIYQKT

-135 LYEEDCEL
+135 LFEEDREL
-143 LKKTDTVMMVPDYL
+143 LKKTDKIMMIPDYL
-157 GYCLTGKAVTELTN
+157 GYCLTGKAVTEITN
-171 ASTTQL
+171 VSTTQL
-177 LNVSTGKLDSELLE
+177 LNVSTGNLDPELLE
-191 AVSVQGQQF
+191 AVSVLEQQF

-207 CELGT
+207 CELGK
-212 LRNDWFPDYDLPACN
+212 LRNEWFPDYDLPACK
-227 VITVATHDTASAVI
+227 VMTVATHDTASAVI

-267 PILTELALKN
+267 PIITDLALEN

-293 NIIGMWVIQEVR
+293 NIIGMWVIQEVK
-305 QQLQTDYSFQ
+305 QQLQADYSFQ
-315 QLAEEARKTEPFQQF
+315 QLAEEAKKTEPFQQF

-338 LNPDSMI
+338 LNPENMI
-345 EEIQHYCKE
+345 KEIQHYCRQ

-383 ELETITA
+383 ELETITE
-390 KQIQQL
+390 KPIEQF

-402 AQNDFLNQLTA
+402 ARNDFLNQLTA
-413 DMSGKAVYAGPTEA
+413 DMSGKAVYAGPIEA
-427 TAIGNLLIQ
+427 TATGNLLMQ

-442 IKDIKEARQTVRNSF
+442 VKDIKEARQVVRNSF

-469 STTIQSFRQTV
+469 STIIQSFQQTV
-480 LKALSKRLKR
+480 LKALSK

>member
-14 RVMVG
+14 RIMVG
-19 ELKEGKL
+19 ELNEGKL
-26 DIQEIHRFANGFIQR
+26 DIQEIHRFANGFSQR
-41 DGHCFWDIDHLLKHI
+41 DGHCFWDIDHLLKQI
-56 LQGLEKVK
+56 LQGLQKVK
-64 ALGYERC
+64 TLGYEHC

-77 WAVDYVLLDETGN
+77 WAVDYVLLDEKGD
-90 RLREVMSYRDRR
+90 RLREAISYRDRR
-102 TEHTIGKLK
+102 TDHTIDKLEHT
-111 QNLSKETIYQKT
+111 LSKAAIYQKT
-123 GIQFQPFNTIYQ
+123 GMQFQPFNTIYQ
-135 LYEEDCEL
+135 LYEEDREL
-143 LKKTDTVMMVPDYL
+143 LKKTDKIMMVPDYL
-157 GYCLTGKAVTELTN
+157 GYCLTGKAVTEITN

-177 LNVSTGKLDSELLE
+177 LNASTGNLDPELLE
-191 AVSVQGQQF
+191 AVSVQEQQF

-207 CELGT
+207 CELGK
-212 LRNDWFPDYDLPACN
+212 LRNEWFPDYDLPACK
-227 VITVATHDTASAVI
+227 VMTVATHDTASAVI

-262 VENKT
+262 IENKT
-267 PILTELALKN
+267 PIITDLALEN

-305 QQLQTDYSFQ
+305 QQLQADYSFQ
-315 QLAEEARKTEPFQQF
+315 QLAEEAEKTEPFQQF

-338 LNPDSMI
+338 LNPENMI
-345 EEIQHYCKE
+345 KEIQHYCRQ

-383 ELETITA
+383 ELETITE
-390 KQIQQL
+390 KPIEQF

-402 AQNDFLNQLTA
+402 ARNDFLNQLTA
-413 DMSGKAVYAGPTEA
+413 DMSGKAVYAGPIEA
-427 TAIGNLLIQ
+427 TATGNLLMQ

-442 IKDIKEARQTVRNSF
+442 VKDIKEARQVVRNSF

-469 STTIQSFRQTV
+469 STIIQSFQQTV
-480 LKALSKRLKR
+480 LKALSK

>member
-14 RVMVG
+14 RIMVG
-19 ELKEGKL
+19 ELNEGKL
-26 DIQEIHRFANGFIQR
+26 DIQEIHRFANGFSQR
-41 DGHCFWDIDHLLKHI
+41 DGHCFWDIDHLLKQI
-56 LQGLEKVK
+56 LQGLQKVK
-64 ALGYERC
+64 TLGYEHC

-77 WAVDYVLLDETGN
+77 WAVDYVLLDEKGD
-90 RLREVMSYRDRR
+90 RLREAISYRDRR
-102 TEHTIGKLK
+102 TDHTIDKLEHT
-111 QNLSKETIYQKT
+111 LSKAAIYQKT

-135 LYEEDCEL
+135 LYEEDREL
-143 LKKTDTVMMVPDYL
+143 LIKTDKIMMIPDYL
-157 GYCLTGKAVTELTN
+157 GYCLTGKAVTEITN

-177 LNVSTGKLDSELLE
+177 INASTGNLDPELLE
-191 AVSVQGQQF
+191 AVSVQEQQF

-207 CELGT
+207 CELGK
-212 LRNDWFPDYDLPACN
+212 LRNEWFPDYDLPACK
-227 VITVATHDTASAVI
+227 VMTVATHDTASAVI
-241 AAPGVN
+241 AAPGIN

-267 PILTELALKN
+267 PIITDLALEN

-305 QQLQTDYSFQ
+305 QQLQADYSFQ
-315 QLAEEARKTEPFQQF
+315 QLAEEAKKTEPFQQF

-338 LNPDSMI
+338 LNPENMI
-345 EEIQHYCKE
+345 KEIQHYCRQ
-354 TRQKIPRTAG
+354 TRQKTPRTAG

-383 ELETITA
+383 ELETITE
-390 KQIQQL
+390 KPIEQF

-402 AQNDFLNQLTA
+402 ARNDFLNQLTA
-413 DMSGKAVYAGPTEA
+413 DMSGKAVYAGPIEA
-427 TAIGNLLIQ
+427 TATGNLLMQ

-442 IKDIKEARQTVRNSF
+442 VKDIKEARQVVRNSF

-469 STTIQSFRQTV
+469 STIIQSFQQTV
-480 LKALSKRLKR
+480 LKALSK

>member
-14 RVMVG
+14 RIMVG
-19 ELKEGKL
+19 ELNEGKL
-26 DIQEIHRFANGFIQR
+26 DIQEIHRFANGFSQR
-41 DGHCFWDIDHLLKHI
+41 DGHCFWDIDHLLKQI
-56 LQGLEKVK
+56 LQGLQKVK
-64 ALGYERC
+64 TLGYEHC

-77 WAVDYVLLDETGN
+77 WAVDYVLLDEKGD
-90 RLREVMSYRDRR
+90 RLREAISYRDRR
-102 TEHTIGKLK
+102 TDHTIDKLEHT
-111 QNLSKETIYQKT
+111 LSKAAIYQKT

-135 LYEEDCEL
+135 LYEEDREL
-143 LKKTDTVMMVPDYL
+143 LKKTDKIMMIPDYL
-157 GYCLTGKAVTELTN
+157 GYCLTGKAVTEITN

-177 LNVSTGKLDSELLE
+177 LNVSTGNLDPELLE
-191 AVSVQGQQF
+191 AVSVQEQQF

-207 CELGT
+207 CELGK
-212 LRNDWFPDYDLPACN
+212 LRNEWFPDYDLPACK
-227 VITVATHDTASAVI
+227 VMTVATHDTASAII

-267 PILTELALKN
+267 PIITDLALEN

-305 QQLQTDYSFQ
+305 QQLQADYSFQ
-315 QLAEEARKTEPFQQF
+315 QLAEEAEKTEPFQQF

-338 LNPDSMI
+338 LNPENMI
-345 EEIQHYCKE
+345 KEIQHYCRQ

-383 ELETITA
+383 ELETITE
-390 KQIQQL
+390 KPIEQF

-402 AQNDFLNQLTA
+402 ARNDFLNQLTA
-413 DMSGKAVYAGPTEA
+413 DMSGKAVYAGPIEA
-427 TAIGNLLIQ
+427 TATGNLLMQ

-442 IKDIKEARQTVRNSF
+442 VKDIKEARQVVRNSF
-457 PIKVFTPKDIDR
+457 PIKVFIPKDIDR
-469 STTIQSFRQTV
+469 STIIQSFQQTV
-480 LKALSKRLKR
+480 LKALSK

>member
-7 DIGASSG
+7 DVGASSG
-14 RVMVG
+14 RIMVG
-19 ELKEGKL
+19 ELNEGKL
-26 DIQEIHRFANGFIQR
+26 DIQEIHRFANGFSQR
-41 DGHCFWDIDHLLKHI
+41 DEHCLWDIDHLLKQI
-56 LQGLEKVK
+56 LQGLQKVK
-64 ALGYERC
+64 TLGYEHC

-77 WAVDYVLLDETGN
+77 WAVDYVLLDEKGD
-90 RLREVMSYRDRR
+90 RLREAISYRDRR
-102 TEHTIGKLK
+102 TDHTIDKLEHT
-111 QNLSKETIYQKT
+111 LSKAAIYQKT

-135 LYEEDCEL
+135 LFEEDREL
-143 LKKTDTVMMVPDYL
+143 LKKTDKIMMIPDYL
-157 GYCLTGKAVTELTN
+157 GYCLTGKAVTEITN

-177 LNVSTGKLDSELLE
+177 LNVSTGNLDPELLE
-191 AVSVQGQQF
+191 AVSVLEQQF

-207 CELGT
+207 CELGK
-212 LRNDWFPDYDLPACN
+212 LRNEWFPDYDLPVCK
-227 VITVATHDTASAVI
+227 VMTVATHDTASAVI

-267 PILTELALKN
+267 PIITDLALEN

-293 NIIGMWVIQEVR
+293 NIIGMWVIQEVK
-305 QQLQTDYSFQ
+305 QQLQADYSFQ
-315 QLAEEARKTEPFQQF
+315 QLAEEAKKTEPFQQF

-338 LNPDSMI
+338 LNPENMI
-345 EEIQHYCKE
+345 MEIQHYCRE

-383 ELETITA
+383 ELETITE
-390 KQIQQL
+390 KPIEQF

-402 AQNDFLNQLTA
+402 ARNDFLNQLTA
-413 DMSGKAVYAGPTEA
+413 DMSGKAVYAGPIEA
-427 TAIGNLLIQ
+427 TATGNLLMQ

-442 IKDIKEARQTVRNSF
+442 VKDIKEARQVVRNSF

-469 STTIQSFRQTV
+469 STIIQSFQQTV
-480 LKALSKRLKR
+480 LKALSK

>member
-7 DIGASSG
+7 DVGASSG
-14 RVMVG
+14 RIMVG
-19 ELKEGKL
+19 ELNEGKL
-26 DIQEIHRFANGFIQR
+26 DIQEIHRFANGFSQR
-41 DGHCFWDIDHLLKHI
+41 DGHCLWDIDHLLKQI
-56 LQGLEKVK
+56 LQGLQKVK
-64 ALGYERC
+64 TLGYEHC

-77 WAVDYVLLDETGN
+77 WAVDYVLLDEKGD
-90 RLREVMSYRDRR
+90 RLREAISYRDRR
-102 TEHTIGKLK
+102 TDHTIDKLEHT
-111 QNLSKETIYQKT
+111 LSKAAIYQKT

-135 LYEEDCEL
+135 LFEEDREL
-143 LKKTDTVMMVPDYL
+143 LKKTDKIMMIPDYL
-157 GYCLTGKAVTELTN
+157 GYCLTGKAVTEITN

-177 LNVSTGKLDSELLE
+177 LNVSTGNLDPELLE
-191 AVSVQGQQF
+191 AVSVLEQQF

-207 CELGT
+207 CELGK
-212 LRNDWFPDYDLPACN
+212 LRNEWFPDYDLLVCK
-227 VITVATHDTASAVI
+227 VMTVATHDTASAVI

-267 PILTELALKN
+267 PIITDLALEN

-293 NIIGMWVIQEVR
+293 NIIGMWAIQEVR
-305 QQLQTDYSFQ
+305 QQLQADYSFQ
-315 QLAEEARKTEPFQQF
+315 QLAEEAKKTEPFQQF

-338 LNPDSMI
+338 LNPENMI
-345 EEIQHYCKE
+345 KEIQHYCRQ

-383 ELETITA
+383 ELETITE
-390 KQIQQL
+390 KPIEQF

-402 AQNDFLNQLTA
+402 ARNDFLNQLTA
-413 DMSGKAVYAGPTEA
+413 DMSGKAVYAGPIEA
-427 TAIGNLLIQ
+427 TATGNLLMQ

-442 IKDIKEARQTVRNSF
+442 VKDIKEARQVVRNSF

-469 STTIQSFRQTV
+469 STIIQSFQQTV
-480 LKALSKRLKR
+480 LKALSK

>member
-7 DIGASSG
+7 DVGASSG
-14 RVMVG
+14 RIMVG
-19 ELKEGKL
+19 ELNEGKL
-26 DIQEIHRFANGFIQR
+26 DIQEIHRFANGFSQR
-41 DGHCFWDIDHLLKHI
+41 DGHCLWDIDHLLKQI
-56 LQGLEKVK
+56 LQGLQKVK
-64 ALGYERC
+64 TLGYEHC

-77 WAVDYVLLDETGN
+77 WAVDYVLLDEKGD
-90 RLREVMSYRDRR
+90 RLREAISYRDRR
-102 TEHTIGKLK
+102 TDHTIDKLEHT
-111 QNLSKETIYQKT
+111 LSKAAIYQKT

-135 LYEEDCEL
+135 LFEEDREL
-143 LKKTDTVMMVPDYL
+143 LKKTDKIMMIPDYL
-157 GYCLTGKAVTELTN
+157 GYCLTGKAVTEITN
-171 ASTTQL
+171 VSTTQL
-177 LNVSTGKLDSELLE
+177 LNVSTGNLDPELLE
-191 AVSVQGQQF
+191 AVSVLEQQF

-207 CELGT
+207 CELGK
-212 LRNDWFPDYDLPACN
+212 LRNEWFPDYDLPACK
-227 VITVATHDTASAVI
+227 VMTVATHDTASAVI

-267 PILTELALKN
+267 PIITDLALEN

-293 NIIGMWVIQEVR
+293 NNIGMWVIQEVK
-305 QQLQTDYSFQ
+305 QQLQADYSFQ
-315 QLAEEARKTEPFQQF
+315 QLAEEAKKTEPFQQF

-338 LNPDSMI
+338 LNPENMI
-345 EEIQHYCKE
+345 KEIQHYCRQ

-383 ELETITA
+383 ELETITE
-390 KQIQQL
+390 KPIEQF

-402 AQNDFLNQLTA
+402 ARNDFLNQLTA
-413 DMSGKAVYAGPTEA
+413 DMSGKAVYAGPIEA
-427 TAIGNLLIQ
+427 TATGNLLMQ

-442 IKDIKEARQTVRNSF
+442 VKDIKEARQVVRNSF

-469 STTIQSFRQTV
+469 STIIQSFQQTV
-480 LKALSKRLKR
+480 LKALSK

>member
-14 RVMVG
+14 RIMVG
-19 ELKEGKL
+19 ELNEGKL
-26 DIQEIHRFANGFIQR
+26 DIQEIHRFANGFSQR
-41 DGHCFWDIDHLLKHI
+41 DGHCFWDIDHLLKQI
-56 LQGLEKVK
+56 LQGLQKVK
-64 ALGYERC
+64 TLGYEHC

-77 WAVDYVLLDETGN
+77 WAVDYVLLDEKGD
-90 RLREVMSYRDRR
+90 RLREAISYRDRR
-102 TEHTIGKLK
+102 TDHTIDKLEHT
-111 QNLSKETIYQKT
+111 LSKAAIYQKT

-135 LYEEDCEL
+135 LYEEDREL
-143 LKKTDTVMMVPDYL
+143 LIKTDKIMMIPDYL
-157 GYCLTGKAVTELTN
+157 GYCLTGKAVTEITN

-177 LNVSTGKLDSELLE
+177 LNASTGNLDPELLE
-191 AVSVQGQQF
+191 AVSVQEQQF

-207 CELGT
+207 CELGK
-212 LRNDWFPDYDLPACN
+212 LRNEWFPDYDLPACK
-227 VITVATHDTASAVI
+227 VMTVATHDTASAVI
-241 AAPGVN
+241 AAPGIN

-267 PILTELALKN
+267 PIITDLALEN

-305 QQLQTDYSFQ
+305 QQLQADYSFQ
-315 QLAEEARKTEPFQQF
+315 QLAEEAKKTEPFQQF

-338 LNPDSMI
+338 LNPENMI
-345 EEIQHYCKE
+345 KEIQHYCRQ
-354 TRQKIPRTAG
+354 TRQKTPRTAG

-383 ELETITA
+383 ELETITE
-390 KQIQQL
+390 KPIEQF

-402 AQNDFLNQLTA
+402 ARNDFLNQLTA
-413 DMSGKAVYAGPTEA
+413 DMSGKAVYAGPIEA
-427 TAIGNLLIQ
+427 TATGNLLMQ

-442 IKDIKEARQTVRNSF
+442 V
-457 PIKVFTPKDIDR
+457 
-469 STTIQSFRQTV
+469 
-480 LKALSKRLKR
+480 

>member
-7 DIGASSG
+7 DVGASSG
-14 RVMVG
+14 RIMVG
-19 ELKEGKL
+19 ELNEGKL
-26 DIQEIHRFANGFIQR
+26 DIQEIHRFANGFSQR
-41 DGHCFWDIDHLLKHI
+41 DGHCLWDIDHLLKQI
-56 LQGLEKVK
+56 LQGLQKVK
-64 ALGYERC
+64 TLGYEHC

-77 WAVDYVLLDETGN
+77 WAVDYVLLDEKGD
-90 RLREVMSYRDRR
+90 RLREAISYRDRR
-102 TEHTIGKLK
+102 TDHTIDKLEHT
-111 QNLSKETIYQKT
+111 LSKAAIYQKT
-123 GIQFQPFNTIYQ
+123 GIQFRPFNTIYQ
-135 LYEEDCEL
+135 LFEEDREL
-143 LKKTDTVMMVPDYL
+143 LKKTDKIMMIPDYL
-157 GYCLTGKAVTELTN
+157 GYCLTGKAVTEITN
-171 ASTTQL
+171 VSTTQL
-177 LNVSTGKLDSELLE
+177 LNVSTGNLDPELLE
-191 AVSVQGQQF
+191 AVSVLEQQF

-207 CELGT
+207 CELGK
-212 LRNDWFPDYDLPACN
+212 LRNEWFPDYDLPACK
-227 VITVATHDTASAVI
+227 VMTVATHDTASAVI

-267 PILTELALKN
+267 PIITDLALEN

-293 NIIGMWVIQEVR
+293 NIIGMWVIQEVK
-305 QQLQTDYSFQ
+305 QQLQADYSFQ
-315 QLAEEARKTEPFQQF
+315 QLAEEAKKTEPFQQF

-338 LNPDSMI
+338 LNPENMI
-345 EEIQHYCKE
+345 KEIQHYCRQ

-383 ELETITA
+383 ELETITE
-390 KQIQQL
+390 KPIEQF

-402 AQNDFLNQLTA
+402 ARNDFLNQLTA
-413 DMSGKAVYAGPTEA
+413 DMSGKAVYAGPIEA
-427 TAIGNLLIQ
+427 TATGNLLMQ

-442 IKDIKEARQTVRNSF
+442 VKDIKEARQVVRNSF

-469 STTIQSFRQTV
+469 STIIQSFQQTV
-480 LKALSKRLKR
+480 LKALSK

>member
-14 RVMVG
+14 RIMVG
-19 ELKEGKL
+19 ELNEGKL
-26 DIQEIHRFANGFIQR
+26 DIQEIHRFANGFSQR
-41 DGHCFWDIDHLLKHI
+41 DGHCFWDIDHLLKQI
-56 LQGLEKVK
+56 LQGLQKVK
-64 ALGYERC
+64 TLGYEHC

-77 WAVDYVLLDETGN
+77 WAVDYVLLDEKGD
-90 RLREVMSYRDRR
+90 RLREAISYRDRR
-102 TEHTIGKLK
+102 TDHTIDKLEHT
-111 QNLSKETIYQKT
+111 LSKAAIYQKT

-135 LYEEDCEL
+135 LYEEDREL
-143 LKKTDTVMMVPDYL
+143 LIKTDKIMMIPDYL
-157 GYCLTGKAVTELTN
+157 GYCLTGKAVTEITN

-177 LNVSTGKLDSELLE
+177 LNASTGNLDPELLE
-191 AVSVQGQQF
+191 AVSVQEQQF

-207 CELGT
+207 CELGK
-212 LRNDWFPDYDLPACN
+212 LRNEWFPDYDLPACK
-227 VITVATHDTASAVI
+227 VMTVATHDTASAVI
-241 AAPGVN
+241 AAPGIN

-267 PILTELALKN
+267 PILTDLALEN

-305 QQLQTDYSFQ
+305 QQLQADYSFQ
-315 QLAEEARKTEPFQQF
+315 QLAEEAKKTEPFQQF

-338 LNPDSMI
+338 LNPENMI
-345 EEIQHYCKE
+345 KEIQHYCRQ
-354 TRQKIPRTAG
+354 TRQKTPRTAG

-383 ELETITA
+383 ELETITE
-390 KQIQQL
+390 KPIEQF

-402 AQNDFLNQLTA
+402 ARNDFLNQLTA
-413 DMSGKAVYAGPTEA
+413 DMSGKAVYAGPIEA
-427 TAIGNLLIQ
+427 TATGNLLMQ

-442 IKDIKEARQTVRNSF
+442 VKDIKEARQVVRNSF

-469 STTIQSFRQTV
+469 STIIQSFQQTV
-480 LKALSKRLKR
+480 LKALSK

>member
-14 RVMVG
+14 RIMVG
-19 ELKEGKL
+19 ELKEEKL
-26 DIQEIHRFANGFIQR
+26 DIQEIHRFANGFSQR
-41 DGHCFWDIDHLLKHI
+41 DGHCFWDIDHLLKQI
-56 LQGLEKVK
+56 LQGLQKVK
-64 ALGYERC
+64 TLGYERC

-77 WAVDYVLLDETGN
+77 WAVDYVLLDEKGD
-90 RLREVMSYRDRR
+90 RLRDAISYRDRR
-102 TEHTIGKLK
+102 TDHTIDKLEHT
-111 QNLSKETIYQKT
+111 LSKAAIYQKT

-135 LYEEDCEL
+135 LYEEDREL
-143 LKKTDTVMMVPDYL
+143 LKKTDKIMMVPDYL
-157 GYCLTGKAVTELTN
+157 GYCLTGKAVTEITN

-177 LNVSTGKLDSELLE
+177 LNASTGKLDPELLE
-191 AVSVQGQQF
+191 AVSVLEQQF

-207 CELGT
+207 CELGK
-212 LRNDWFPDYDLPACN
+212 LRNEWFPDYDLPACK
-227 VITVATHDTASAVI
+227 VMTVATHDTASAVI

-267 PILTELALKN
+267 PIITDLALEN

-293 NIIGMWVIQEVR
+293 NIIGMWVIQEVK
-305 QQLQTDYSFQ
+305 QQLQADYSFQ
-315 QLAEEARKTEPFQQF
+315 QLAEEAKKTEPFQQF

-338 LNPDSMI
+338 LNPENMI
-345 EEIQHYCKE
+345 KEIQHYCRQ

-383 ELETITA
+383 ELETITE
-390 KQIQQL
+390 KPIEQF

-402 AQNDFLNQLTA
+402 ARNDFLNQLTA
-413 DMSGKAVYAGPTEA
+413 DMSGKAVYAGPIEA
-427 TAIGNLLIQ
+427 TATGNLLMQ

-442 IKDIKEARQTVRNSF
+442 VKDIKEARQVVRNSF

-469 STTIQSFRQTV
+469 STIIQSFQQTV
-480 LKALSKRLKR
+480 LKALSK

>member
-14 RVMVG
+14 RIMVG
-19 ELKEGKL
+19 ELNEGKL
-26 DIQEIHRFANGFIQR
+26 DIQEIHRFANGFSQR
-41 DGHCFWDIDHLLKHI
+41 DGHCFWDIDHLLKQI
-56 LQGLEKVK
+56 LQGLQKVK
-64 ALGYERC
+64 TLGYEHC

-77 WAVDYVLLDETGN
+77 WAVDYVLLDEKGD
-90 RLREVMSYRDRR
+90 RLREAISYRDRR
-102 TEHTIGKLK
+102 TDHTIDKLEHT
-111 QNLSKETIYQKT
+111 LSKAAIYQKT

-135 LYEEDCEL
+135 LYEEDREL
-143 LKKTDTVMMVPDYL
+143 LIKTDKIMMIPDYL
-157 GYCLTGKAVTELTN
+157 GYCLTGKAVTEITN

-177 LNVSTGKLDSELLE
+177 LNASTGNLDPELLE
-191 AVSVQGQQF
+191 AVSVQEQQF

-207 CELGT
+207 CELGK
-212 LRNDWFPDYDLPACN
+212 LRNEWFPDYDLPACK
-227 VITVATHDTASAVI
+227 VMTVATHDTASAVI
-241 AAPGVN
+241 AAPGIN

-267 PILTELALKN
+267 PIITDLALEN

-305 QQLQTDYSFQ
+305 QQLQADYSFQ
-315 QLAEEARKTEPFQQF
+315 QLAEEAKKTEPFQQF

-338 LNPDSMI
+338 LNPENMI
-345 EEIQHYCKE
+345 KEIQHYCRQ
-354 TRQKIPRTAG
+354 TRQKTPRTAG

-383 ELETITA
+383 ELETITE
-390 KQIQQL
+390 KPIEQF

-402 AQNDFLNQLTA
+402 ARNDFLNQLTA
-413 DMSGKAVYAGPTEA
+413 DMSGKAVYAGPIEA
-427 TAIGNLLIQ
+427 TATGNLLMQ

-442 IKDIKEARQTVRNSF
+442 VKDIKEARQVVRNSF

-469 STTIQSFRQTV
+469 STIIQSFQQTI
-480 LKALSKRLKR
+480 LKALSK

>member
-14 RVMVG
+14 RIMVG
-19 ELKEGKL
+19 ELNEGKL
-26 DIQEIHRFANGFIQR
+26 DIQEIHRFANGFSQR
-41 DGHCFWDIDHLLKHI
+41 DGHCFWDIDHLLKQI
-56 LQGLEKVK
+56 LQGLQKVK
-64 ALGYERC
+64 TLGYEHC
-71 TVGIDT
+71 IVGIDT
-77 WAVDYVLLDETGN
+77 WAVDYVLLDEKGD
-90 RLREVMSYRDRR
+90 RLREAISYRDRR
-102 TEHTIGKLK
+102 TDHTIDKLEHT
-111 QNLSKETIYQKT
+111 LSKAAIYQKT

-135 LYEEDCEL
+135 LFEEDREL
-143 LKKTDTVMMVPDYL
+143 LKKTDKIMMIPDYL
-157 GYCLTGKAVTELTN
+157 GYCLTGKAVTEITN

-177 LNVSTGKLDSELLE
+177 LNVSTGNLDPELLE
-191 AVSVQGQQF
+191 AVSVLEQQF

-207 CELGT
+207 CELGK
-212 LRNDWFPDYDLPACN
+212 LRNEWFPDYDLPVCK
-227 VITVATHDTASAVI
+227 VMTVATHDTASAVI

-267 PILTELALKN
+267 PIITDLALEN

-305 QQLQTDYSFQ
+305 QQLQADYSFQ
-315 QLAEEARKTEPFQQF
+315 QLAEEAKKTEPFQQF

-338 LNPDSMI
+338 LNPENMI
-345 EEIQHYCKE
+345 KEIQHYCRQ

-383 ELETITA
+383 ELETITE
-390 KQIQQL
+390 KPIEQF

-402 AQNDFLNQLTA
+402 ARNDFLNQLTA
-413 DMSGKAVYAGPTEA
+413 DMSGKAVYAGPIEA
-427 TAIGNLLIQ
+427 TATGNLLMQ

-442 IKDIKEARQTVRNSF
+442 VKDIKEARQVVRNSF

-469 STTIQSFRQTV
+469 STIIQSFQQTV
-480 LKALSKRLKR
+480 LKALSK

>member
-14 RVMVG
+14 RIMVG
-19 ELKEGKL
+19 ELNEGKL
-26 DIQEIHRFANGFIQR
+26 DIQEIHRFANGFSQR
-41 DGHCFWDIDHLLKHI
+41 DGHCFWDIDHLLKQI
-56 LQGLEKVK
+56 LQGLQKVK
-64 ALGYERC
+64 TLGYEHC

-77 WAVDYVLLDETGN
+77 WAVDYVLLDEKGD
-90 RLREVMSYRDRR
+90 RLREAISYRDRR
-102 TEHTIGKLK
+102 TDHTIDKLEHT
-111 QNLSKETIYQKT
+111 LSKAAIYQKT

-135 LYEEDCEL
+135 LYEEDREL
-143 LKKTDTVMMVPDYL
+143 LKKTDKIMMVPDYL
-157 GYCLTGKAVTELTN
+157 GYCLTGKAVTEITN

-177 LNVSTGKLDSELLE
+177 LNASTGNLDPELLE
-191 AVSVQGQQF
+191 AVSVQEQQF

-207 CELGT
+207 CELGK
-212 LRNDWFPDYDLPACN
+212 LRNEWFPDYDLPACK
-227 VITVATHDTASAVI
+227 VMTVATHDTASAVI

-262 VENKT
+262 IENKT
-267 PILTELALKN
+267 PIITDLALEN

-305 QQLQTDYSFQ
+305 QQLQADYSFQ
-315 QLAEEARKTEPFQQF
+315 QLAEEAEKTEPFQQF

-338 LNPDSMI
+338 LNPENMI
-345 EEIQHYCKE
+345 KEIQHYCRQ

-383 ELETITA
+383 ELETITE
-390 KQIQQL
+390 KPIEQF

-402 AQNDFLNQLTA
+402 ARNDFLNQLTA
-413 DMSGKAVYAGPTEA
+413 DMSGKAVYAGPIEA
-427 TAIGNLLIQ
+427 TATGNLLMQ

-442 IKDIKEARQTVRNSF
+442 VKDIKEARQVVRNSF

-469 STTIQSFRQTV
+469 STIIQSFQQTV
-480 LKALSKRLKR
+480 LKALSK

>member
-7 DIGASSG
+7 DVGASSG
-14 RVMVG
+14 RIMVG
-19 ELKEGKL
+19 ELNEGKL
-26 DIQEIHRFANGFIQR
+26 DIQEIHRFANGFSQR
-41 DGHCFWDIDHLLKHI
+41 DGHCLWDIDHLLKQI
-56 LQGLEKVK
+56 LQGLQKVK
-64 ALGYERC
+64 TLGYEHC

-77 WAVDYVLLDETGN
+77 WAVDYVLLDEKGD
-90 RLREVMSYRDRR
+90 RLREAISYRDRR
-102 TEHTIGKLK
+102 TDHTIDKLEHT
-111 QNLSKETIYQKT
+111 LSKAAIYQKT

-135 LYEEDCEL
+135 LFEEDREL
-143 LKKTDTVMMVPDYL
+143 LKKTDKIMMIPDYL
-157 GYCLTGKAVTELTN
+157 GYCLTGKAVTEITN

-177 LNVSTGKLDSELLE
+177 LNVSTGNLDPELLE
-191 AVSVQGQQF
+191 AVSVLEQQF

-207 CELGT
+207 CELGK
-212 LRNDWFPDYDLPACN
+212 LRNEWFPDYDLPACK
-227 VITVATHDTASAVI
+227 VMTVATHDTASAVI

-267 PILTELALKN
+267 PIITDLALEN

-293 NIIGMWVIQEVR
+293 NIIGMWVIQEVK
-305 QQLQTDYSFQ
+305 QQLQADYSFQ
-315 QLAEEARKTEPFQQF
+315 QLAEEAKKTEPFQQF

-338 LNPDSMI
+338 LNPENMI
-345 EEIQHYCKE
+345 KEIQHYCGQ

-383 ELETITA
+383 ELETITE
-390 KQIQQL
+390 KPIEQF

-402 AQNDFLNQLTA
+402 ARNDFLNQLTA
-413 DMSGKAVYAGPTEA
+413 DMSGKAVYAGPIEA
-427 TAIGNLLIQ
+427 TATGNLLMQ

-442 IKDIKEARQTVRNSF
+442 VKDIKEARQVVRNSF

-469 STTIQSFRQTV
+469 STIIQSFQQTV
-480 LKALSKRLKR
+480 LKALSK

>member
-14 RVMVG
+14 RIMVG
-19 ELKEGKL
+19 ELNEGKL
-26 DIQEIHRFANGFIQR
+26 DIQEIHRFANGFSQR
-41 DGHCFWDIDHLLKHI
+41 DGHCFWDIDHLLKQI
-56 LQGLEKVK
+56 LQGLQKVK
-64 ALGYERC
+64 TLGYEHC

-77 WAVDYVLLDETGN
+77 WAVDYVLLDEKGD
-90 RLREVMSYRDRR
+90 RLREAISYRDRR
-102 TEHTIGKLK
+102 TDHTIDKLEHT
-111 QNLSKETIYQKT
+111 LSKAAIYQKT

-135 LYEEDCEL
+135 LYEEDREL
-143 LKKTDTVMMVPDYL
+143 LKKTDKIMMVPDYL
-157 GYCLTGKAVTELTN
+157 GYCLTGKAVTEITN

-177 LNVSTGKLDSELLE
+177 LNASTGNLDPELLE
-191 AVSVQGQQF
+191 AVSVQEQQF

-207 CELGT
+207 CELGK
-212 LRNDWFPDYDLPACN
+212 LRNEWFPDYDLPACK
-227 VITVATHDTASAVI
+227 VMTVATHDTASAII

-262 VENKT
+262 IENKT
-267 PILTELALKN
+267 PIITDLALEN

-305 QQLQTDYSFQ
+305 QQLQADYSFQ
-315 QLAEEARKTEPFQQF
+315 QLAEEAEKTEPFQQF

-338 LNPDSMI
+338 LNPENMI
-345 EEIQHYCKE
+345 KEIQHYCRQ

-383 ELETITA
+383 ELETITE
-390 KQIQQL
+390 KPIEQF

-402 AQNDFLNQLTA
+402 ARNDFLNQLTA
-413 DMSGKAVYAGPTEA
+413 DMSGKAVYAGPIEA
-427 TAIGNLLIQ
+427 TATGNLLMQ

-442 IKDIKEARQTVRNSF
+442 VKDIKEAWQVVRNSF

-469 STTIQSFRQTV
+469 STIIQSFQQTV
-480 LKALSKRLKR
+480 LKALSK